1 LTGVR
6 CPVSYGRM
14 PDEERHSRPPLLLL
28 GGFALFIAVTA
39 YLVITSMAKRSVP
52 TFDPSPRV
60 TASPDSEPRHDDTI
74 TVDAT
79 DSRRWQFVDF
89 DRGGIVA
96 PPDTA
101 GWDLAVRRY
110 HVIASDAIADLG
122 SRRFEDVRDVPESG
136 FIANVAGDDT
146 SNAAI
151 RRWYKYSMVTH
162 LLEPTD
168 HAYAVRTLD
177 ARFAIVQILGY
188 YCTGLRPGC
197 LTLRYTYPVSTP
209 WAGRRAALSRE

>member
-1 LTGVR
+1 
-6 CPVSYGRM
+6 M
-14 PDEERHSRPPLLLL
+14 PDGERHSRPPLLLL

-39 YLVITSMAKRSVP
+39 YLVIASMVKRSVP

-60 TASPDSEPRHDDTI
+60 TASVEPGPRHDDTI

-79 DSRRWQFVDF
+79 DSKRWQFVDF
-89 DRGGIVA
+89 DRGGVVA

-110 HVIASDAIADLG
+110 HVIASDVIADLG
-122 SRRFEDVRDVPESG
+122 LQRFEDVRDVPEGG
-136 FIANVAGDDT
+136 FVANVVDDDT

-151 RRWYKYSMVTH
+151 RRWYKYSMITH
-162 LLEPTD
+162 LLEPTG
-168 HAYAVRTLD
+168 HAYAVRTREAQL
-177 ARFAIVQILGY
+177 AIVQILGY

-197 LTLRYTYPVSTP
+197 LTLRYTYPFPVSGTAHRV
-209 WAGRRAALSRE
+209 AGNQ

>member
-1 LTGVR
+1 MSDG
-6 CPVSYGRM
+6 
-14 PDEERHSRPPLLLL
+14 ERHSRPPLLLL
-28 GGFALFIAVTA
+28 GVFALFIAVTA
-39 YLVITSMAKRSVP
+39 YLVIASMVKRSVP

-60 TASPDSEPRHDDTI
+60 TASLAPTPRLDDTI

-79 DSRRWQFVDF
+79 DSKRWQFVDF
-89 DRGGIVA
+89 DRGGVVV

-122 SRRFEDVRDVPESG
+122 VRRLEDVRDVPEGG
-136 FIANVAGDDT
+136 FVANVVDDDT

-162 LLEPTD
+162 LLEPTG
-168 HAYAVRTLD
+168 HAYAVRTREAQL
-177 ARFAIVQILGY
+177 VTMEILGY

-197 LTLRYTYPVSTP
+197 LTLRYSYRVPAPGTAQRT
-209 WAGRRAALSRE
+209 AGNQ

>member
-1 LTGVR
+1 
-6 CPVSYGRM
+6 M
-14 PDEERHSRPPLLLL
+14 PDGERHARPPLLLL

-39 YLVITSMAKRSVP
+39 YLVIASMAKRSVP
-52 TFDPSPRV
+52 TFDPSPPA
-60 TASPDSEPRHDDTI
+60 TAVHDAGPRYDDTI

-79 DSRRWQFVDF
+79 DSKRWRFVDF
-89 DRGGIVA
+89 DRGGVVA

-122 SRRFEDVRDVPESG
+122 VRRFEDVRDAPEG
-136 FIANVAGDDT
+136 EFVANVTDGDT

-162 LLEPTD
+162 LLQPTG
-168 HAYAVRTLD
+168 HAYAVRTREAQL
-177 ARFAIVQILGY
+177 AIVQILGY

-197 LTLRYTYPVSTP
+197 LTLRYTYPFAVPGTAHRV
-209 WAGRRAALSRE
+209 AGNQ

>member
-1 LTGVR
+1 
-6 CPVSYGRM
+6 M
-14 PDEERHSRPPLLLL
+14 PDGERHSRPPLLLL

-39 YLVITSMAKRSVP
+39 YLVIASMVKRSVP

-60 TASPDSEPRHDDTI
+60 TASLDPGPRHGDTI

-79 DSRRWQFVDF
+79 DSKRWQFVDF
-89 DRGGIVA
+89 DRGGVVV

-122 SRRFEDVRDVPESG
+122 VRRLEDVRDVPDGG
-136 FIANVAGDDT
+136 FVANVVGADT

-162 LLEPTD
+162 LLEPTG
-168 HAYAVRTLD
+168 HAYAVRTREAQL
-177 ARFAIVQILGY
+177 VTMEILGY

-197 LTLRYTYPVSTP
+197 LTLRYSYPVPAPGTAQRT
-209 WAGRRAALSRE
+209 AGNQ

>member
-1 LTGVR
+1 
-6 CPVSYGRM
+6 M
-14 PDEERHSRPPLLLL
+14 PDGERHSRPPLLLL

-39 YLVITSMAKRSVP
+39 YLVIASMVKRTVP

-60 TASPDSEPRHDDTI
+60 TASLEAGPRHDDTI
-74 TVDAT
+74 TVDAA
-79 DSRRWQFVDF
+79 DSKRWQFVDF
-89 DRGGIVA
+89 DRGGVVV

-122 SRRFEDVRDVPESG
+122 VRPFGDVRDVPEGG
-136 FIANVAGDDT
+136 FVANVVGADT

-162 LLEPTD
+162 LLEPTG
-168 HAYAVRTLD
+168 HTYAVRTREAQL
-177 ARFAIVQILGY
+177 VTMEILGY

-197 LTLRYTYPVSTP
+197 LTLRYSYPVPAPGTAQRT
-209 WAGRRAALSRE
+209 AGNQ